1 MGKQI
6 IVDFDNTMGVNGCDL
21 DDGLALLF
29 LLGSDDITV
38 NAACT
43 TYGNSDIETVHSN
56 TLRLFDELGLDIPV
70 YRGAASPH
78 DPLCDAARYLARTAA
93 DHPGEL
99 SILATGS
106 LTNIRGAALLD
117 EHFLENVREISLM
130 GGISRSLVING
141 RIMDELNLSCDP
153 TAAVTVLNAACPVAV
168 ATAQNCLPAFFRRED
183 FVSELGERSWLYEM
197 SDYWFRHMSREYDES
212 GFVIWDIVAAAW
224 LARPDLFEGR
234 KADVTL
240 NERLL
245 SVGYLEETPEGAPK
259 TSVTLPIIKD
269 DHLFKSEVFTAWR
282 KALALIDR

>member
-1 MGKQI
+1 MGKKI
-6 IVDFDNTMGVNGCDL
+6 IVDFDNTMGVDGCDL

-56 TLRLFDELGLDIPV
+56 TLRLFDELALDIPV
-70 YRGAASPH
+70 YRGASSPH
-78 DPLCDAARYLARTAA
+78 DPFSDAAHYLARAAA
-93 DHPGEL
+93 DHPGEF

-106 LTNIRGAALLD
+106 LTNLRGAALLD
-117 EHFLENVREISLM
+117 EHFLENVREIGLM

-153 TAAVTVLNAACPVAV
+153 TAAITVLNAPCPVAV

-183 FVSELGERSWLYEM
+183 FISELGARSWLYETG
-197 SDYWFRHMSREYDES
+197 DYWFRHMSREFGEN

-224 LARPDLFEGR
+224 LARPDLFEGS
-234 KADVTL
+234 KTDVTL

-245 SVGYLEETPEGAPK
+245 SVGYLEEAPEGAPR
-259 TSVTLPIIKD
+259 TSVTMPIVKEGGQ
-269 DHLFKSEVFTAWR
+269 FKKEVFIAWR
-282 KALALIDR
+282 KALTLLGR